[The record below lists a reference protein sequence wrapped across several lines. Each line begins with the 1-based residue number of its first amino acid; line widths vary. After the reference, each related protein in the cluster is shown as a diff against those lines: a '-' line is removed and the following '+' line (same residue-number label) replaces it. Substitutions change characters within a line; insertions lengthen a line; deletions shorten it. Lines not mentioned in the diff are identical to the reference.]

1 MCTQDH
7 ARNFDIEKLLRDAI
21 GVDHINPRSWEGSAQ
36 VGSVTLGDVWRK
48 GQQNADTLLW
58 KQFDKSNINSEDVRS
73 EEDSPALVLAT
84 A

>member
-7 ARNFDIEKLLRDAI
+7 ARNFDIEKLLRDAM

-48 GQQNADTLLW
+48 GQ
-58 KQFDKSNINSEDVRS
+58 
-73 EEDSPALVLAT
+73 
-84 A
+84 

>member
-7 ARNFDIEKLLRDAI
+7 AHNFDIEKLLRDAM

-48 GQQNADTLLW
+48 GQQNTDTLLW
-58 KQFDKSNINSEDVRS
+58 KQFDKSNINVAQLFSTPNCD
-73 EEDSPALVLAT
+73 LL
-84 A
+84 